1 MCEFKVK
8 RKADD
13 TQIADE
19 IVVMGYNDSNQ
30 LLLKDILGSGEIL
43 ESALLLNVNTL
54 NQTTIVLEHP
64 LIKDFIGLIQDISD
78 ESSTTDEIERFQAL
92 LDAYKE

>member
-8 RKADD
+8 RKVDD
-13 TQIADE
+13 SQIAEE
-19 IVVMGYNDSNQ
+19 IVVMGYDDSNQ
-30 LLLKDILGSGEIL
+30 LLLKDILGSGEVL

-64 LIKDFIGLIQDISD
+64 LIKEFIGLIQDISD